1 MNKVANLAVQMY
13 SLREL
18 TEPLDAVLA
27 GVSEAGYS
35 GIETVGTQGVTADEL
50 KSLLEKHDLRVS
62 SSHVALTD
70 AEADLP
76 GVIAFH
82 KAVGNDTIVVPWVA
96 LEDRSEGSAGWLALG
111 ARLGKLAKACEA
123 EGMQLLY
130 HNHDFE
136 MSEVDGKLVLEHI
149 LEGAG
154 SGMGLELDLAWVVR
168 GNKDPLEMLG
178 KFSDRIKRVH
188 VKDIAPAGENAD
200 EDGWAAVGSGTLDWD
215 ALLPAAKAAGAEWFV
230 VEHDKPKDPLGNVT
244 QSAAY
249 LAGKL

>member
-18 TEPLDAVLA
+18 SEPLEVVLA
-27 GVSEAGYS
+27 GVARAGYS
-35 GIETVGTQGVTADEL
+35 GIEAIGTQGVTADEL
-50 KSLLEKHDLRVS
+50 NALLGKYGLEVASAHVS
-62 SSHVALTD
+62 IDA

-82 KAVGNDTIVVPWVA
+82 KAVGNDTIIVPFIAPEARSDSAADWV
-96 LEDRSEGSAGWLALG
+96 ALG

-123 EGMQLLY
+123 EGMQFLY

-136 MSEVDGKLVLEHI
+136 MKDIDGKMILEHL

-154 SGMGLELDLAWVVR
+154 SAMGLELDLAWVVR
-168 GNKDPLEMLG
+168 GNRDPLEVLEQFSG
-178 KFSDRIKRVH
+178 KIKRVH

-215 ALLPAAKAAGAEWFV
+215 VLLPAAKAAGAEWYV
-230 VEHDKPKDPLGNVT
+230 VEHDKPADPLGNVSA
-244 QSAAY
+244 SAAY
-249 LAGKL
+249 LASKL

>member
-1 MNKVANLAVQMY
+1 MNKVAHLAVQMY

-18 TEPLDAVLA
+18 TEPLDAVLG
-27 GVSEAGYS
+27 GVAKAGYS

-50 KSLLEKHDLRVS
+50 KALLDTYGLQVA
-62 SSHVALTD
+62 SSHVGLSD

-82 KAVGNDTIVVPWVA
+82 KAVGNDTIIVPWVA
-96 LEDRSEGSAGWLALG
+96 PENRSEEAADWQALG
-111 ARLGKLAKACEA
+111 ARLGTIAKACEA

-136 MSEVDGKLVLEHI
+136 MKEVDGKLVLEHI

-154 SGMGLELDLAWVVR
+154 SSLGLELDLAWVVR
-168 GNKDPLEMLG
+168 GHKDPLEMLE
-178 KFSDRIKRVH
+178 KFSGRVKRVH
-188 VKDIAPAGENAD
+188 VKDLAPAGENAD
-200 EDGWAAVGSGTLDWD
+200 EDGWAAVGSGTLDWN

-230 VEHDKPKDPLGNVT
+230 VEHDKPADPLGNVT
-244 QSAAY
+244 QSAAF
-249 LAGKL
+249 LADKL